1 MYDKIFLRVRR
12 RYKGSENA
20 TGIMTIHKRNRDGIC
35 GKCVQAFVPMHFW
48 GRWRVTK
55 KKNGTHI
62 AECRVI
68 FM

>member
-20 TGIMTIHKRNRDGIC
+20 TGIMTIHKRNSDGIC
-35 GKCVQAFVPMHFW
+35 GKCVQAFVPTHFW